1 MASTEHH
8 ISKDGSSTLY
18 SKHFNQFYHN
28 PNGAISESRH
38 VFFETSGLIPKLKE
52 AKVPVSIFEVGFGTG
67 LNFMLL
73 LHYVSKLNIET
84 PIHFYSVEAFPAN
97 PESVKQ
103 FNFHEQLDLDDSNHL
118 LVDIFRNLH
127 SGWNHF
133 ENPIANHVQ
142 LSVFVGFFDTLE
154 GIDTPIEFFFHDP
167 FSPEV
172 NDELWTPQTFKK
184 LTDFGTDKAILTTY
198 CAASKA
204 RAAMAKA
211 GWLVYRAPGALGK
224 REMTVASLDEGKF
237 HQFKRVNENRLIQ
250 RFDNGDFDG

>member
-1 MASTEHH
+1 
-8 ISKDGSSTLY
+8 
-18 SKHFNQFYHN
+18 
-28 PNGAISESRH
+28 
-38 VFFETSGLIPKLKE
+38 LIPKLKE
-52 AKVPVSIFEVGFGTG
+52 AKAPVSIFEVGFGTG

-73 LHYVSKLNIET
+73 LDYVSKLNIET

-97 PESVKQ
+97 PKSVKQ

-127 SGWNHF
+127 TGWNHF

-142 LSVFVGFFDTLE
+142 LSVFAGFFDQLE
-154 GIDTPIEFFFHDP
+154 GIDTPIDFFFHDP

-172 NDELWTPQTFKK
+172 NEELWTTHTFKK
-184 LTDFGTDKAILTTY
+184 LTDFGTDTAVLTTY

-211 GWLVYRAPGALGK
+211 GWFVYRAPGALGK
-224 REMTVASLDEGKF
+224 REMTVASLDEEKF
-237 HQFKRVNENRLIQ
+237 HPFKRLNKNRLIQ